1 VGHALGASDGAA
13 QFALRRQRIGEG
25 DAGHRLGTKEIESAS
40 LLVEEVAK
48 AAVIPAR
55 DEIKGKV
62 PDLYISLKPGYQPSE
77 DISKRVQESVVRE
90 IGAIARPRRI
100 VIVPDMPKTRSGKI
114 MRCVLRAISNNED
127 EGDVSTL
134 ANPEIVNE
142 IRNMKN

>member
-1 VGHALGASDGAA
+1 
-13 QFALRRQRIGEG
+13 
-25 DAGHRLGTKEIESAS
+25 
-40 LLVEEVAK
+40 
-48 AAVIPAR
+48 VIPAR

-77 DISKRVQESVVRE
+77 EISKRVQEAVVRE
-90 IGAIARPRRI
+90 IGAIARPRRV

-114 MRCVLRAISNNED
+114 MRRVLRAISNNED

-142 IRNMKN
+142 IRNMKY